1 MRSLRSL
8 RILLGAAALVVA
20 SMAPGAS
27 RALPFQYADGDI
39 IGVFTKSG
47 VDMIVNLGQLPASG
61 ATTKVFAL
69 PSQFSGTT
77 AGGKFSAFRV
87 GDPFAFPE
95 SIEFTTQNALS
106 FPDPT
111 GQFASAV
118 GAAQANLISWFSLL
132 PLIPDAPAGGNVF
145 ARDTDRVVVNANATF
160 SYSTVLGISADAI
173 GEVLTNGV
181 STKTIFDGNG
191 DLAVPFYT
199 VTYDFDNDGN
209 SVYGKTLRG
218 TFTVDDGAVTFT
230 AIPEPGTLVLVFAG
244 LTGLALSGRRERA

>member
-1 MRSLRSL
+1 M
-8 RILLGAAALVVA
+8 
-20 SMAPGAS
+20 
-27 RALPFQYADGDI
+27 
-39 IGVFTKSG
+39 
-47 VDMIVNLGQLPASG
+47 
-61 ATTKVFAL
+61 
-69 PSQFSGTT
+69 
-77 AGGKFSAFRV
+77 
-87 GDPFAFPE
+87 
-95 SIEFTTQNALS
+95 
-106 FPDPT
+106 
-111 GQFASAV
+111 
-118 GAAQANLISWFSLL
+118 
-132 PLIPDAPAGGNVF
+132 
-145 ARDTDRVVVNANATF
+145 VNANATF